1 MVICITGMSGS
12 GKSFYA
18 KKIFQK
24 LQKKKKK
31 VFIIDGDD
39 VRKYITY
46 NLGYSLND
54 RQKNSKIISDLC
66 KYFESK
72 NYLVICSILS
82 IFRDHQKRNRK
93 FFNKYIQISIEV
105 PTKKLIKRNNK
116 SIYNKR
122 DVVGKNIKFPKPYR
136 PDLLINNEFNDTYK
150 ANLKKIIALINAK

>member
-1 MVICITGMSGS
+1 MSGS

-66 KYFESK
+66 
-72 NYLVICSILS
+72 
-82 IFRDHQKRNRK
+82 
-93 FFNKYIQISIEV
+93 
-105 PTKKLIKRNNK
+105 
-116 SIYNKR
+116 
-122 DVVGKNIKFPKPYR
+122 
-136 PDLLINNEFNDTYK
+136 
-150 ANLKKIIALINAK
+150 